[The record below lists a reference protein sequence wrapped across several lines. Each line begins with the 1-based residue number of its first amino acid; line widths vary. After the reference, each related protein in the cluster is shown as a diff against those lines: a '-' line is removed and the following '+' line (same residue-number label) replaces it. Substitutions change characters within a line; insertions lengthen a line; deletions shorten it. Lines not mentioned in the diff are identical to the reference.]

1 MIVSHNE
8 LVAVVNKA
16 FLGMRRTCGE
26 ADIIANMV
34 AGLQIV
40 GLNGIGHFNN
50 AAQFLTAEKDCPVDI
65 VTTDEGGL
73 VVDLHGC
80 SLACHL
86 PVVIDY
92 AVEKMVGKKQLTIEL
107 KNCHNR
113 WLAYNELV
121 KLAAKGLA
129 CKAQWN
135 NGTAPQNT
143 LYILNQGCVSP
154 ELFLS
159 DHLDLEGCTLHD
171 MTIQLS
177 VNNFD
182 IANCSADY
190 TRHINSSELNRAQ
203 RDTWYDGIL
212 VDDEEW
218 ETLKRTATALLVENS
233 EQSVKGAGELV

>member
-8 LVAVVNKA
+8 LVGVVNKA

-65 VTTDEGGL
+65 FSTDEGGL

-92 AVEKMVGKKQLTIEL
+92 AVEKMVGKKSLIIEL

-121 KLAAKGLA
+121 KLSGKGLA

-135 NGTAPQNT
+135 NGSSPQNT
-143 LYILNQGCVSP
+143 LYILNSGCVSP

-159 DHLDLEGCTLHD
+159 DHLDLEGRSLHD
-171 MTIQLS
+171 MTIELS
-177 VNNFD
+177 VKNFD
-182 IANCSADY
+182 ISDFSTGYA
-190 TRHINSSELNRAQ
+190 RHINSSELNRAQ

-212 VDDEEW
+212 VDDADW
-218 ETLKRTATALLVENS
+218 EQLKKTATAILVENS
-233 EQSVKGAGELV
+233 ELSVKGAGELA

>member
-8 LVAVVNKA
+8 LTGVVNKA

-34 AGLQIV
+34 AGLQMV

-50 AAQFLTAEKDCPVDI
+50 AAQFLTAEKDSPVDI
-65 VTTDEGGL
+65 FITNDGGL

-92 AVEKMVGKKQLTIEL
+92 ALEKMVGKKHLTIEL

-129 CKAQWN
+129 CKTQWN
-135 NGTAPQNT
+135 NGSSPQNT

-159 DHLDLEGCTLHD
+159 DHLDLTGRSLHD

-182 IANCSADY
+182 VAGDSQGYAK
-190 TRHINSSELNRAQ
+190 HINSTALNSAQ

-212 VDDEEW
+212 VDDAEW
-218 ETLKRTATALLVENS
+218 AKLKQTAAALLVENS

>member
-8 LVAVVNKA
+8 LTGVVNKA

-34 AGLQIV
+34 AGLQMV

-50 AAQFLTAEKDCPVDI
+50 AARFLTVEKDCPVDI
-65 VTTDEGGL
+65 FTTNDGSL

-92 AVEKMVGKKQLTIEL
+92 AIEKMVGKKHLTIEL

-121 KLAAKGLA
+121 KLTAKGLA

-135 NGTAPQNT
+135 NGSSPQNT

-159 DHLDLEGCTLHD
+159 DHLDFAESALHD

-177 VNNFD
+177 VKSFD
-182 IANCSADY
+182 IAGYSAGY
-190 TRHINSSELNRAQ
+190 TRHIKSSELNRAL
-203 RDTWYDGIL
+203 RDTWNDGIL
-212 VDDEEW
+212 VDDAEW
-218 ETLKRTATALLVENS
+218 ETLKQTATALLVENS
-233 EQSVKGAGELV
+233 EQSLKGAGELV

>member
-8 LVAVVNKA
+8 LTGVVNKA

-34 AGLQIV
+34 AGLQMV

-50 AAQFLTAEKDCPVDI
+50 AARFLTVEKDCPVDI
-65 VTTDEGGL
+65 FTTNDGSL

-92 AVEKMVGKKQLTIEL
+92 AIEKMVGKKHLTIEL

-121 KLAAKGLA
+121 KLTAKGLA

-135 NGTAPQNT
+135 NGSSPQNT
-143 LYILNQGCVSP
+143 LYILNQGCVAP

-159 DHLDLEGCTLHD
+159 DHLDFAESALHD

-177 VNNFD
+177 VKSFD
-182 IANCSADY
+182 IAGYSAGY
-190 TRHINSSELNRAQ
+190 TRHIKSSELNRALH
-203 RDTWYDGIL
+203 DTWNDGIL
-212 VDDEEW
+212 VDDVEW
-218 ETLKRTATALLVENS
+218 ETLKKTATALLVENS
-233 EQSVKGAGELV
+233 EQSLKGAGELV

>member
-8 LVAVVNKA
+8 LVSVVNKA

-26 ADIIANMV
+26 ADVIASMV

-65 VTTDEGGL
+65 FTTNNGGL
-73 VVDLHGC
+73 LVDLHGC

-92 AVEKMVGKKQLTIEL
+92 AIEKMVGKKHLTIEL

-135 NGTAPQNT
+135 NGSAPHNT

-159 DHLDLEGCTLHD
+159 DHLDLEEGPLHD

-177 VNNFD
+177 VRNFD
-182 IANCSADY
+182 IANCSVGY
-190 TRHINSSELNRAQ
+190 TKHINSSVLNRAQ

-212 VDDEEW
+212 VDDAEW
-218 ETLKRTATALLVENS
+218 ETLKKTATALLVENS
-233 EQSVKGAGELV
+233 EQSIKGAGELV

>member
-8 LVAVVNKA
+8 LVSVVNKA
-16 FLGMRRTCGE
+16 FLGMRRSCGE
-26 ADIIANMV
+26 ADVIANMV

-50 AAQFLTAEKDCPVDI
+50 AAQFLTAEKDSPVDI
-65 VTTDEGGL
+65 FITNEGGL

-92 AVEKMVGKKQLTIEL
+92 ALEKMVGKKHLTIEL

-135 NGTAPQNT
+135 NGSSPQNT

-159 DHLDLEGCTLHD
+159 DHLDLAGRTLHD

-177 VNNFD
+177 VKNFD
-182 IANCSADY
+182 IAGYSAGY
-190 TRHINSSELNRAQ
+190 TKHIKSSSLNNAQ
-203 RDTWYDGIL
+203 RDTWYEGIS
-212 VDDEEW
+212 VDEGEW
-218 ETLKRTATALLVENS
+218 EVLKRTATALLVENS